1 MVFNFEKSDCGLSL
15 KDQYQNLDLIRS
27 KLPEYNEH
35 YDMKTMD
42 FVSGVEAV
50 QSKQIQ
56 DLIHGL
62 TNKCPSTSLCT
73 AGPAILL

>member
-1 MVFNFEKSDCGLSL
+1 MVFNSEKSDCGLSL
-15 KDQYQNLDLIRS
+15 KDQNLDLIRS

-50 QSKQIQ
+50 QSKQTG

-62 TNKCPSTSLCT
+62 TNKCPGTSLCT